1 MAGLRQAFS
10 GGRLG
15 GAAVVAGVSL
25 LLTAGLGG
33 GGCVTRFDRHR
44 ADLASLHA
52 QGRYD
57 LAAAQL
63 DAERDRY
70 GDRDMLLWWLDR
82 GTAAL
87 ALGDTQTALEALEE
101 AEARMDI
108 VRESSAADE
117 AAKWLLNDT
126 AAEYIGEPYEDMYV
140 NVFKLLAHLEAGR
153 IDGGATVEARRMA
166 GKADVLRDRYLKLEA
181 AVRKES
187 AQVDSRALSG
197 AAAADTAGRFVE
209 SPLGT
214 YLTAVTF
221 MKTGESSLQQVAA
234 RRLRTIIGA
243 QRGVIGPVREQDFAS
258 LGEIRRGEVNVLAV
272 ALSGRGPRK
281 EARRFGPIPVFEW
294 PVYYELPELVGGVAE
309 AAGARL
315 VFDDGTTVPLAL
327 VEDLRAVAMEN
338 HRRQMPLIQA
348 RAIIRSTAKAAASYT
363 LTRVWQANSKRGSEQ
378 AIAGLVGTLA
388 GLAFVTITEKA
399 DLRCWTLLPAQAHV
413 GLASVQ
419 PGERNARIEYLSAT
433 GATVFAG
440 PWRTV
445 NIDPRAG
452 DSALVT
458 VIEHWWR

>member
-1 MAGLRQAFS
+1 MVGVRRASSS
-10 GGRLG
+10 GRIGRGAVVGSLLVFA
-15 GAAVVAGVSL
+15 AAVL
-25 LLTAGLGG
+25 P
-33 GGCVTRFDRHR
+33 GCVTRFDRHR
-44 ADLASLHA
+44 ADLAGLHA

-63 DAERDRY
+63 DAERERY
-70 GDRDMLLWWLDR
+70 GDNDMLLWWLDR
-82 GTAAL
+82 GAVAL
-87 ALGDTQTALEALEE
+87 ALGDTQTTIETLEK

-108 VRESSAADE
+108 VRESGAADE

-126 AAEYIGEPYEDMYV
+126 AAPYIGEPYEDLYV
-140 NVFKLLAHLEAGR
+140 NVFKLLAQLEAGR

-187 AQVDSRALSG
+187 AKVDARALPG
-197 AAAADTAGRFVE
+197 GVLAADSAGRFVE

-221 MKTGESSLQQVAA
+221 MKTGETSMQDVAA
-234 RRLRTIIGA
+234 RRLQTIIGA
-243 QRGVIGPVREQDFAS
+243 QRGLIGPVREQDFAS
-258 LGEIRRGEVNVLAV
+258 LADVRRGDVNVLAV

-315 VFDDGTTVPLAL
+315 VFDDGTAVPLAL
-327 VEDLRAVAMEN
+327 VEDLRAVATEN
-338 HRRQMPLIQA
+338 HRRQLPLIQA
-348 RAIIRSTAKAAASYT
+348 RAIIRSTAKAAASYA
-363 LTRVWQANSKRGSEQ
+363 LTRTWQANSKRGSER

-388 GLAFVTITEKA
+388 GLAFVTLTEKA
-399 DLRCWTLLPAQAHV
+399 DLRCWTFLPAQAHV
-413 GLASVQ
+413 GLAKAP
-419 PGERNARIEYLSAT
+419 PGEHNARIEYLSAT
-433 GATVFAG
+433 GATLFAG

-445 NIDPRAG
+445 AIDPRAG
-452 DSALVT
+452 DGALVT
-458 VIEHWWR
+458 LIEHWWR